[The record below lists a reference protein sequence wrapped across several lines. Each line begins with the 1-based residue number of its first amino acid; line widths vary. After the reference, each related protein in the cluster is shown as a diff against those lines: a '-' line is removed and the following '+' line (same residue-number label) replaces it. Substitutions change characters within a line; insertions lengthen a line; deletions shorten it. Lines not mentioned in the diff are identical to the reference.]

1 MEYLLI
7 DYLLRRYPTA
17 KRQTL
22 KRMVEEGRVTVNDSP
37 ARKLKQPLGEADRV
51 SVDERPMARG
61 AAVSPRVGKMLR
73 IVHEDADLLVANKP
87 AGLLTSTVPRE
98 PRETLIALVREHLAA
113 TDPRANAGVIHRLD
127 RDAAGLLVFSKRHEA
142 YRELKQ
148 QFFEHKVERV
158 YSAVTEGIPNP
169 ASGKIE
175 TSLVE
180 LPDGSV
186 HSTRQFGKGQHAAT
200 GYEVLRKGNHRALV
214 RVTLFTGRKH
224 QIRVHLSER
233 GTPILGDKV
242 YGKGK
247 AGEPLMLLA
256 VKLGFVHPRSGK
268 PVVFELALPPEMEQA
283 LVAQSS

>member
-1 MEYLLI
+1 MEQLLI
-7 DYLLRRYPTA
+7 DYLIRRYPTA

-22 KRMVEEGRVTVNDSP
+22 KRMVEEGRVSVNDAP
-37 ARKLKQPLGEADRV
+37 ARKLKQPLAEADRV
-51 SVDERPMARG
+51 EVDERPAARG
-61 AAVSPRVGKMLR
+61 PAVSSRVGRMLR

-98 PRETLIALVREHLAA
+98 PRETLIALVRQHLAA
-113 TDPRANAGVIHRLD
+113 TDPQAKAGVIHRLD
-127 RDAAGLLVFSKRHEA
+127 RDASGLLVFSKHHEA
-142 YRELKQ
+142 YRELKR
-148 QFFEHKVERV
+148 QFFEHTVERV
-158 YSAVTEGIPNP
+158 YSAITQGVPNP
-169 ASGKIE
+169 PAGEIQ

-186 HSTRQFGKGQHAAT
+186 HSTRQHGKGQHAQT

-233 GTPILGDKV
+233 GTPIVGDKV

-247 AGEPLMLLA
+247 AGEPLLLMA
-256 VKLGFVHPRSGK
+256 VKLGFLHPRTGK
-268 PVVFELALPPEMEQA
+268 PVTFELPLPPEMEQA
-283 LVAQSS
+283 LAAQSS